1 MAGFIK
7 CPACKAEIPLTEVI
21 DHEIKE
27 QLEAR
32 LVAERRQRDR
42 VQADALAE
50 RERALRAEF
59 EEEQKE
65 REDRA
70 AARAEKKVE
79 LEFADLRAA
88 LGERDDLLREAKER
102 ELELRRDQR
111 KLKEEREAL
120 DLDVARRVDAERTQI
135 VQSAREDLIE
145 AHQLEMREKDIELE
159 QMQRQIKELQESSQQ
174 RRSGLLGEALER
186 EIEQV
191 LRARFPQDRVEPIK
205 AGTRGADV
213 LQTVKHRGQVSGK
226 VLWESKRARHFS
238 NTWIS
243 KLKQD
248 QAAAN
253 ADFAVLVCST
263 LPPNVRL
270 MEQIEGVW
278 VIEHQCL
285 SALADALRDS
295 LRLVVQ
301 ARSVDVNRGDA
312 MAAIYE
318 YLSSPAFS
326 RRIRSAV
333 ETFVEMKRDLD
344 LERRS
349 MEKRWSK
356 RETQLNQLAMNTAGM
371 YGELEGMMGGALPAV
386 ELLEL
391 PQSTGAG
398 IVGRPAARS

>member
-7 CPACKAEIPLTEVI
+7 CPECKAEIPLTEVI
-21 DHEIKE
+21 DHEIEE

-32 LVAERRQRDR
+32 LAAERRQRDKA
-42 VQADALAE
+42 QAEVVAE
-50 RERALRAEF
+50 RERELRAEF
-59 EEEQKE
+59 EEEQGL
-65 REDRA
+65 REERA

-79 LEFADLRAA
+79 AEVADLRAT
-88 LGERDDLLREAKER
+88 LEERDDLLREAKER
-102 ELELRRDQR
+102 ELGLRRDQR

-120 DLDVARRVDAERTQI
+120 ELDVARRVDAERKQI
-135 VQSAREDLIE
+135 VTKAREDLIE
-145 AHQLEMREKDIELE
+145 THQLELREKDIELE

-186 EIEQV
+186 EIEHV
-191 LRARFPQDRVEPIK
+191 LRERFPQDRVEPIK

-213 LQTVKHRGQVSGK
+213 LQTVNHRAQVSGK

-238 NTWIS
+238 NSWIT

-270 MEQIEGVW
+270 MEQRDGVW
-278 VIEHQCL
+278 VIDHQCVP
-285 SALADALRDS
+285 ALADALRDS
-295 LRLVVQ
+295 LRLVAQ

-356 RETQLNQLAMNTAGM
+356 RETQFNQLALNTAGM
-371 YGELEGMMGGALPAV
+371 YGELEGMMGEALPAV

-391 PQSTGAG
+391 PHSTD
-398 IVGRPAARS
+398 IDVVDRPAA